1 MKDVLRGK
9 IMKGSA
15 GLRAKTYNCL
25 KDNMMKIKKKIAQK
39 NKNKT

>member
-25 KDNMMKIKKKIAQK
+25 KDNNDEDKKESSTKK
-39 NKNKT
+39 